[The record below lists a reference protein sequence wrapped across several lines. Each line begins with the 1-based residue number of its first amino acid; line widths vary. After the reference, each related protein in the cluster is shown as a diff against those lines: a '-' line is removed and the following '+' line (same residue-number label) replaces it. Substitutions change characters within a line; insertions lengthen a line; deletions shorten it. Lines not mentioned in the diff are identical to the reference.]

1 MLQCPKAITWS
12 GEPGRCLPAGFW
24 VLCLALTSQWG
35 FTYAC
40 RISFW
45 DALVIGTI
53 PVVFNATFY
62 QHLPF
67 SDIVPYHDFVLYI
80 NYEATLAPDA
90 PTYVQVVQKQHNATR
105 AQHKLEEIGRLAHLF
120 QYSLN
125 PDHSLITWDAR
136 GTVHTQDDA
145 FTATVKAALRNL
157 CSRGLSKYC

>member
-1 MLQCPKAITWS
+1 MLLA
-12 GEPGRCLPAGFW
+12 RRFW

-90 PTYVQVVQKQHNATR
+90 PTYVQVVQQQHNATR

-125 PDHSLITWDAR
+125 PDHSLITWDVR
-136 GTVHTQDDA
+136 GTVHPQDDA
-145 FTATVKAALRNL
+145 FTATVKAVLRNL